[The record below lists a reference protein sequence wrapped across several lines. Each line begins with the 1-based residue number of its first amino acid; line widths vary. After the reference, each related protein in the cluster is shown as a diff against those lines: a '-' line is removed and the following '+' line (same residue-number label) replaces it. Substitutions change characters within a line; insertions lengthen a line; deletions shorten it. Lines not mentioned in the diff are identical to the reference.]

1 MLQIWVRPECPK
13 LLGPVF
19 HKLQRVSLVDVP
31 EGCNIDWTMFILEAA
46 PSLKEICITI
56 WDHWCN
62 MKTEEDR
69 REEGY
74 GDKTVV
80 DWESS
85 APDGF
90 RHENLSKVT
99 IYGFQ
104 PDDNLVGFVRR
115 AMEVAVNLEEVSLYD
130 RKVCENCGDLDPKI
144 KMKVSPSR
152 YPCTMEKRELLKNQI
167 IAEGLGMGCPD
178 VIHFRS

>member
-56 WDHWCN
+56 WDYWCN

-104 PDDNLVGFVRR
+104 PNDNLVGFVRR
-115 AMEVAVNLEEVSLYD
+115 VMEVAVNLEEVSLYD
-130 RKVCENCGDLDPKI
+130 RKVYLDPKI